1 MARPFRKLM
10 IRIHPAAKQQYET
23 MRGSETFLLIGNKL
37 QYLRIDPLRGVPV
50 TRSQIPQRYKEL
62 DVNNLFKITI
72 DDALHAIYTVGSNE
86 KEITALV
93 LEFLNNGQF
102 NEIFADVDFGEE
114 REAVGT
120 TDVE

>member
-23 MRGSETFLLIGNKL
+23 MRGSELFLLIGNKL

-102 NEIFADVDFGEE
+102 NEIFVDVDFGEE

-120 TDVE
+120 TDVK